1 MRIKGRKDITRDSM
15 TGAIIYE
22 KDREVETR
30 NEVRK
35 LKTEIYNLKDQLQEV
50 KNLLERLTH
59 GR

>member
-1 MRIKGRKDITRDSM
+1 MRIKGRKDITRDPL